1 MSIYQMRTP
10 LKENAETTA
19 MLLQFGLGISEVT
32 AGLLVNRG
40 ITELEQAKSF

>member
-19 MLLQFGLGISEVT
+19 MLLQFGLGI
-32 AGLLVNRG
+32 AR
-40 ITELEQAKSF
+40 